1 MIKPPSEWTVL
12 SMLKWATEYFDEKGI
27 KNSRFSIEWLLSHV
41 LEVKR
46 LDLYLIFDRPL
57 TNEELATIKP
67 LIQRRAVHEPLQ
79 YITGETDFLNT
90 KIKVKQGV
98 LIPRMETEQLVD
110 IILQEFKNSD
120 SKKVLD
126 IGTGSGCIPIAI
138 KKEKP
143 DWDLV
148 ATDISEE
155 ALEIAESNARSNEVV
170 ITYLKDD
177 VFDSDAF
184 SMEPEFDLIISNP
197 PYILEEEKDSLDDE
211 VKNYEPAQ
219 ALFCKS
225 TDIMYR
231 AIHDFAAQKLKKE
244 GRLYLELH
252 ENNGAE
258 VKAIF
263 FNEYWVTEIKK
274 DYDEKDRFLVAEKVK

>member
-41 LEVKR
+41 LDVKR

-110 IILQEFKNSD
+110 IILQEYKNSD

-155 ALEIAESNARSNEVV
+155 ALEIAESNAQSNEVV

-177 VFDSDAF
+177 VFDSGAF

-225 TDIMYR
+225 TAAMYR
-231 AIHDFAAQKLKKE
+231 AIHDFASQKLKKE
-244 GRLYLELH
+244 GKLYLELH

-258 VKAIF
+258 VNAIF
-263 FNEYWVTEIKK
+263 FNENWVAEIKK
-274 DYDEKDRFLVAEKVK
+274 DYDKKDRFLVAKKVK